1 MSDPQGIEH
10 RDRGAA
16 ITHLYEARRQA
27 YELSQRVATQAAT
40 GLTPDLRVS
49 TGQGELMG
57 VYREI
62 SMAIDLLEK
71 R

>member
-1 MSDPQGIEH
+1 MSDPKDVEH

-16 ITHLYEARRQA
+16 ITHLYEARRQT
-27 YELSQRVATQAAT
+27 YELSQRAATQAAI
-40 GLTPDLRVS
+40 GLAPDLRVS
-49 TGQGELMG
+49 IGQGELMG